1 MEIKGIPA
9 LVTGGGSG
17 LGAATARALAAAGA
31 AVAVLD
37 RDTASAEAVAREI
50 GGLAIECDVADAASA
65 EHAVAAAGDAHGPA
79 GFCINCAGVGPAARI
94 VGRDGP
100 MPLENFARVIEIN
113 LIGTFNILRL
123 AAAGMAGRTPN
134 ADGERGVIINTA
146 SIAAFEG
153 QIGQAAYASS
163 KGGVA
168 ALTLP
173 AAREFARIGVRVL
186 CIAPGLFA
194 TPMLMGLPDAAR
206 ASLEATLPFP
216 SRLGRPEEFAGLA
229 LHLIG
234 NAVMNGEVVRLDSAL
249 RMQPR

>member
-1 MEIKGIPA
+1 MEINGMPA

-17 LGAATARALAAAGA
+17 LGGAAARALGAAGA
-31 AVAVLD
+31 SVAVLD
-37 RDTASAEAVAREI
+37 RDIAAAETVAKEI
-50 GGLAIECDVADAASA
+50 GGRAIECDVADAASG
-65 EHAVAAAGDAHGPA
+65 EHAVAAARQAHGPA
-79 GFCINCAGVGPAARI
+79 ALCINCAGVGPAARI

-100 MPLENFARVIEIN
+100 MPLADFSRVIAIN

-123 AAAGMAGRTPN
+123 AAADMAERTPD
-134 ADGERGVIINTA
+134 AEGERGVIINTA

-153 QIGQAAYASS
+153 QVGQAAYASS

-194 TPMLMGLPDAAR
+194 TPMLMDLPEKAR
-206 ASLEATLPFP
+206 DSLEATLPFP
-216 SRLGRPEEFAGLA
+216 SRFGRPEEFADLA
-229 LHLIG
+229 LHMIG
-234 NAVMNGEVVRLDSAL
+234 NSVMNGTVVRLDSAIRL
-249 RMQPR
+249 QPR